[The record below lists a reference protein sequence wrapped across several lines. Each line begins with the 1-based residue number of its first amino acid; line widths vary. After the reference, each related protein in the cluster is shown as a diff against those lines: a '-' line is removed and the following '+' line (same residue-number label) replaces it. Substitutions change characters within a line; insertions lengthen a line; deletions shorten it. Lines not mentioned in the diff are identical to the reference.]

1 MISTAE
7 KKLLVVLCYYILFG
21 VTALITF
28 ALYTARRD
36 TLIAT
41 TIQYFTCEATGHVP
55 GKCDRALFQQHDDIW
70 WLFCVV
76 YILLGLIP
84 TVNLI
89 FVVNFGVI
97 QEKVLACCPC
107 CKIKQKSTSQDI
119 TSNQS
124 PTTKTLTSTS
134 SAYIAWDKSN

>member
-7 KKLLVVLCYYILFG
+7 KKLLVVLCYYIIFA

-55 GKCDRALFQQHDDIW
+55 GKCDRASFQQHDDIW
-70 WLFCVV
+70 WLICVV

-84 TVNLI
+84 TVNLT
-89 FVVNFGVI
+89 FVVNFREV
-97 QEKVLACCPC
+97 QQKLLAHCPC
-107 CKIKQKSTSQDI
+107 CKGKKRQKSTSNDI
-119 TSNQS
+119 TSNQP
-124 PTTKTLTSTS
+124 PTTKTLASNS
-134 SAYIAWDKSN
+134 SV